1 MSENTVPAE
10 KVQELID
17 EYWEYERDCMGGAAT
32 GESSELR
39 AVSRSRAALYRTVI
53 ADLEKLLPKKTLA
66 DFPYSVRGDFQWS
79 EAYDTEEGTHFVI
92 ASVMKNYVTALW
104 MDGRVSTLLHNEVIP
119 LTDSPKARMPWHSDF
134 Y

>member
-1 MSENTVPAE
+1 MSKDPVPAE

-17 EYWEYERDCMGGAAT
+17 EYWEYERDCMDGAAT

-66 DFPYSVRGDFQWS
+66 DFPHSVRGDFQWS
-79 EAYDTEEGTHFVI
+79 EAYDTEGTHFVI
-92 ASVMKNYVTALW
+92 ARVVKDCVTALW
-104 MDGRVSTLLHNEVIP
+104 VDGRVSTLPHNEVTP

>member
-1 MSENTVPAE
+1 MSKDTVPVE

-17 EYWEYERDCMGGAAT
+17 AYWEYERECMGGAAT
-32 GESSELR
+32 RESSEWR
-39 AVSRSRAALYRTVI
+39 AVSRGRAALYRTVI

-79 EAYDTEEGTHFVI
+79 EAYDTEGTHFVI
-92 ASVMKNYVTALW
+92 AKVMKNCVTALW
-104 MDGRVSTLLHNEVIP
+104 VDGLVTTLPHDEVTP
-119 LTDSPKARMPWHSDF
+119 LTDRPKARMPWHSDF